1 MLFSSQAQNRIYEG
15 KKSEEGLLEIV
26 DCNRE
31 HWTHRESGRDISK
44 KKKSKREE
52 SKYKRNTTSTK
63 ENVPSKIEVQAR
75 ENTIKAGKKCR
86 TETQCVDYARLYGSS
101 VSKIAVFA

>member
-1 MLFSSQAQNRIYEG
+1 MKRVYWKSLIVTESTGRIA
-15 KKSEEGLLEIV
+15 KVVEI
-26 DCNRE
+26 
-31 HWTHRESGRDISK
+31 SAK
-44 KKKSKREE
+44 KKKSTREE

>member
-1 MLFSSQAQNRIYEG
+1 MKRVYWKSLIVTESTGRIA
-15 KKSEEGLLEIV
+15 KVVEI
-26 DCNRE
+26 
-31 HWTHRESGRDISK
+31 SA
-44 KKKSKREE
+44 KKKSKREV